1 MASSYSHGRVRGTVI
16 AYILYTHPMRTCVS
30 AVVAILVLASVGGGL
45 SVSGGSSVSLSFAAD
60 TTPAQ
65 PASSLTA
72 DSTLAALDASI
83 DWYRN
88 ARVTMRDVNRAGA
101 IFAAEDQETAR
112 QALQRAFA
120 VARARAPLLKQSPD
134 TAARP
139 PEQQRLSQARAGLE
153 TAIKAEE
160 DWLRRAP
167 PSERAATRRRLE
179 LERLR
184 LSIMTQLQSFSASV
198 TAGAPTDVSQQIDAL
213 EQSVPELKGS
223 VSSTEPAAVVA
234 SDAGTRT
241 LGQLN
246 RLIRLRQSRVSVDD
260 LTGATASLSRSVT
273 SDLRSLGDELR
284 SLGTRLS
291 ALAENANAGSAGDG
305 ESEFQ
310 AGLARA
316 KALGAVLV
324 PLREQASLL
333 RRYGEDLKGWTRAID
348 TETGDVLKSLGLEA
362 FRLGVVIGIVLLGA
376 VLWRYL
382 TLRYIADVY
391 RRRLLLTVRSF
402 VVWCAIA
409 LVIVFHFA
417 SELTALVTALGFAA
431 AGVAFALQNVILAL
445 AGYFAMLSP
454 NGIRVGDRVSLQ
466 GPFGYVYGE
475 VEEIGLVRIRLSEL
489 AGDPPRPTG
498 RIVVFPNSVVFTG
511 TFMKHLPGDETEP
524 LKRSA

>member
-160 DWLRRAP
+160 GWLRRAP

-213 EQSVPELKGS
+213 EQSVPGLRGS
-223 VSSTEPAAVVA
+223 VPTTEPASAVAADTA
-234 SDAGTRT
+234 SRT
-241 LGQLN
+241 WGQMN
-246 RLIRLRQSRVSVDD
+246 HLIRLRQSRVSVDD
-260 LTGATASLSRSVT
+260 LASATASLSRSVT
-273 SDLRSLGDELR
+273 TELGALRDDLRALG
-284 SLGTRLS
+284 GRLS
-291 ALAENANAGSAGDG
+291 GLAENANAGPAADA
-305 ESEFQ
+305 ESDFQ

-316 KALGAVLV
+316 KALGTVLV
-324 PLREQASLL
+324 PLREQSSLL
-333 RRYGEDLKGWTRAID
+333 ARYREDLKSWTRAID
-348 TETGDVLKSLGLEA
+348 AE
-362 FRLGVVIGIVLLGA
+362 
-376 VLWRYL
+376 
-382 TLRYIADVY
+382 
-391 RRRLLLTVRSF
+391 
-402 VVWCAIA
+402 
-409 LVIVFHFA
+409 
-417 SELTALVTALGFAA
+417 
-431 AGVAFALQNVILAL
+431 
-445 AGYFAMLSP
+445 
-454 NGIRVGDRVSLQ
+454 
-466 GPFGYVYGE
+466 
-475 VEEIGLVRIRLSEL
+475 
-489 AGDPPRPTG
+489 
-498 RIVVFPNSVVFTG
+498 
-511 TFMKHLPGDETEP
+511 
-524 LKRSA
+524 